1 MAYADFQCPECSSN
15 VYDNRE
21 GKKNPRAP
29 DFRCSSCDWV
39 RWPPRGQ
46 KAAGAQPR
54 AIARQYG
61 APSQPTAPELTPRQY
76 LMQCANLLQ
85 LCHNAARAVIGDDYD
100 REDART
106 LFIAASRAG
115 MIAKMPM
122 KPLPPPEPEPE
133 QEMEPGIVEINGQN
147 EEEF

>member
-1 MAYADFQCPECSSN
+1 MW
-15 VYDNRE
+15 DNRE

-29 DFRCSSCDWV
+29 DFKCKDRNCDGV
-39 RWPPRGQ
+39 IWPPRGRQ
-46 KAAGAQPR
+46 AQGGQPR
-54 AIARQYG
+54 AIPRAYS
-61 APSQPTAPELTPRQY
+61 APPQAAAPELTPRQY
-76 LMQCANLLQ
+76 LMQCANLLE

-100 REDART
+100 GEDART

-122 KPLPPPEPEPE
+122 KPIAPPPPEPEPE
-133 QEMEPGIVEINGQN
+133 PELEQGIVEINGQN